1 MFRHN
6 TAKIAEK
13 ANLTGWVR
21 NNPDGTV
28 EAVFEGEEDDMDA
41 VISWCR
47 KGTLGA
53 KVSKV
58 DVKEEKY
65 EGGFGDFHIII

>member
-13 ANLTGWVR
+13 ANVSGWVR
-21 NNPDGTV
+21 NNADGSV
-28 EAVFEGEEDDMDA
+28 EAVFEGEEENLEK

-47 KGTLGA
+47 KGPLG
-53 KVSKV
+53 SKV
-58 DVKEEKY
+58 YRVDVTEENFKN
-65 EGGFGDFHIII
+65 EFEAFHITI

>member
-21 NNPDGTV
+21 NNPYGTV
-28 EAVFEGEEDDMDA
+28 EAVFEGEEEDLDK
-41 VISWCR
+41 VVSWCK
-47 KGTLGA
+47 KGPLG
-53 KVSKV
+53 SKV
-58 DVKEEKY
+58 TKVEVKEEKFKG
-65 EGGFGDFHIII
+65 EFEAFHITI